1 MRAATTTAPAAARAL
16 LGGALCALLAAPAP
30 ARAQDACMVS
40 PTDKKE
46 VSGRFG
52 KFRSG
57 GAANANSGNSRPH
70 MHDGLDFSTSGHAAP
85 LHASAAGTVIY
96 AELRGSAGNTVMIKR
111 DNGDVIAY
119 YHLSSMKVKKG
130 QKVAAGEIIGYA
142 GNTGMNRGGAVHL
155 HFIYGVPNK
164 TDVRAKQFAAD
175 ANKNKAFNPAQLPN
189 VIGKQNVF
197 NYATDPSPYFCQT
210 FPIQG
215 DGLASILGGDTKA
228 QYAKLFG
235 AAPPMG
241 VAPDSAEPAQV
252 AAANNDALQAQAAGA
267 SAVAGVLSDADG
279 FGTLPGAPL
288 GEFETLSP
296 AEMMATEARRR
307 FSDTKWNTDIVRVS
321 SRALWVDYLR
331 ALGVSAFMN
340 EAIRLKKERVEALL
354 ALYTAQ
360 KLALKQARTTAA
372 QQRAAR
378 GEVAN
383 AIK

>member
-1 MRAATTTAPAAARAL
+1 MAAAPLLSAL
-16 LGGALCALLAAPAP
+16 LWALLAAPAP
-30 ARAQDACMVS
+30 VQAQGDACLVS

-57 GAANANSGNSRPH
+57 GAGNANSGNSRPH
-70 MHDGLDFSTSGHAAP
+70 MHDGLDFSTSKQAAP
-85 LHASAAGTVIY
+85 LHASSAGTVIL
-96 AELRGSAGNTVMIKR
+96 AGLRGTAGNTVMIKR

-119 YHLSSMKVKKG
+119 YHLSSIKVKQQ
-130 QKVAAGEIIGYA
+130 QKVAAGEIIAYA
-142 GNTGMNRGGAVHL
+142 GNTGMKPSGAVHL

-164 TDVRAKQFAAD
+164 SDVRAKQFAAD
-175 ANKNKAFNPAQLPN
+175 ANKNKTFNPAQLPN
-189 VIGKQNVF
+189 VIGRQNVF
-197 NYATDPSPYFCQT
+197 NYATDPSPYFCET

-215 DGLASILGGDTKA
+215 DGLASILGSDTKA

-241 VAPDSAEPAQV
+241 VPPASAEPAQV

-267 SAVAGVLSDADG
+267 PAVAGVLSDADG
-279 FGTLPGAPL
+279 FGALPSPPL
-288 GEFETLSP
+288 GAFETMSP
-296 AEMMATEARRR
+296 AEMMATESRRR
-307 FSDTKWNTDIVRVS
+307 FADAEWNTEIVKVS

-331 ALGVSAFMN
+331 ALGVSTYMN
-340 EAIRLKKERVEALL
+340 EAIRQKKERVEALL

-360 KLALKQARTTAA
+360 KLALKQARTAAA

>member
-1 MRAATTTAPAAARAL
+1 MRGATAVAPPLLCAL
-16 LGGALCALLAAPAP
+16 LCTLLAAPA
-30 ARAQDACMVS
+30 AVRAEDDACMVS
-40 PTDKKE
+40 PTDKKQ

-70 MHDGLDFSTSGHAAP
+70 MHDGLDFSTSGQAAP
-85 LHASAAGTVIY
+85 LHASAAGTVIW
-96 AELRGSAGNTVMIKR
+96 ASLRGTAGNTVMIKR
-111 DNGDVIAY
+111 DSGDIIAY
-119 YHLSSMKVKKG
+119 YHLARIKVAVN
-130 QKVAAGEIIGYA
+130 QKVAAGEVVGWA
-142 GNTGMNRGGAVHL
+142 GNTGMQRGGAVHL
-155 HFIYGVPNK
+155 HFIYGVPNRS
-164 TDVRAKQFAAD
+164 DVRAKQFAAN
-175 ANKNKAFNPAQLPN
+175 ANLNKAFNPAQLPN
-189 VIGKQNVF
+189 VVGRQNTF
-197 NYATDPSPYFCQT
+197 NYATDPSPYFCET

-215 DGLASILGGDTKA
+215 DGLGGILGTDTKA

-241 VAPDSAEPAQV
+241 VPPASAEPAQV
-252 AAANNDALQAQAAGA
+252 AAANNDALQAQAANA
-267 SAVAGVLSDADG
+267 PAVAGVLSDADG
-279 FGTLPGAPL
+279 FGTLPAAPL
-288 GEFETLSP
+288 GAFETMSP
-296 AEMMATEARRR
+296 AEMMATESRRR
-307 FSDTKWNTDIVRVS
+307 FSDAEWNTEIVKVS

-331 ALGVSAFMN
+331 ALGVSAYMN
-340 EAIRLKKERVEALL
+340 EAIRQKKERVEALL